1 MVISIPD
8 ELQVELKTLAG
19 EIATPGVDPTA
30 FVEDQLLVIDEALQL
45 LISNEDW
52 QGVLWLRQLFNP
64 LIARDT
70 AIGIPQLQR
79 VEEKAIEVARQLDD
93 PAVLASFL
101 EERGR
106 NLHKQG
112 YHQQA
117 IEYFEEASEQ
127 YKAAGQQFLSLRSYF
142 MTATCHR
149 PLGRTQLAEH
159 IIDNVL
165 EQVALDN
172 PWRGEPIHAKAL
184 LRRDEGKLDE
194 AEDLIWQAIDFYRKQ
209 SPDNSVEEQLTDQTS
224 VSTPWELAH
233 DSADILISGA
243 LADLGEIKG
252 LQGQPSEAKKFFEHS
267 LQILAK
273 YQGQYKRHQARTRLK
288 LAEVLTFEGKYAETL
303 KLLHITNDEL
313 CAFDESAQ
321 GPGRYYDWLWRTEL
335 LEALIYFRTGYLN
348 KSFKKLRVALMY
360 RRELGLSTTY
370 LLRQLLKRLCSTL
383 SYTAQQSQT

>member
-52 QGVLWLRQLFNP
+52 QGVFWLRQLFNP

-93 PAVLASFL
+93 PAVLAPFL

-209 SPDNSVEEQLTDQTS
+209 SPDNSVEEQSTDQTS

-233 DSADILISGA
+233 DSADI
-243 LADLGEIKG
+243 
-252 LQGQPSEAKKFFEHS
+252 
-267 LQILAK
+267 
-273 YQGQYKRHQARTRLK
+273 
-288 LAEVLTFEGKYAETL
+288 
-303 KLLHITNDEL
+303 
-313 CAFDESAQ
+313 
-321 GPGRYYDWLWRTEL
+321 
-335 LEALIYFRTGYLN
+335 
-348 KSFKKLRVALMY
+348 
-360 RRELGLSTTY
+360 
-370 LLRQLLKRLCSTL
+370 
-383 SYTAQQSQT
+383 